1 MASAAAA
8 LVARARREIQ
18 HRFFEADAVRPDRAI
33 SFEPSNGFER
43 RIFDRYL
50 RRGIVRQGMGGQYW
64 MDVAAYDVDLRR
76 RHRILR
82 NALLT
87 LILVLVVAMLAGAL
101 QLPR

>member
-1 MASAAAA
+1 
-8 LVARARREIQ
+8 
-18 HRFFEADAVRPDRAI
+18 
-33 SFEPSNGFER
+33 
-43 RIFDRYL
+43 
-50 RRGIVRQGMGGQYW
+50 

-82 NALLT
+82 NVLLT

>member
-18 HRFFEADAVRPDRAI
+18 HQFFEADAVRPDRGI

-50 RRGIVRQGMGGQYW
+50 RRGIVHQGAGGQYW

-82 NALLT
+82 NV
-87 LILVLVVAMLAGAL
+87 LVLVVAMLAGAL

>member
-18 HRFFEADAVRPDRAI
+18 HRFFEADAVRPDRTI
-33 SFEPSNGFER
+33 NFEPANGFER

-50 RRGIVRQGMGGQYW
+50 RSGIVHQGSGGQYW

-76 RHRILR
+76 RHRIVR
-82 NALLT
+82 NMLLAVI
-87 LILVLVVAMLAGAL
+87 LILIVAMLAGAL